1 MPIMD
6 PLLLVISIPIIL
18 LLGFVNAPRVT
29 KPPQSGSLGGKGGSV
44 GTVVFVGVKVSVA
57 VGVFV
62 GVSVFVRVGVFVGV
76 SVFVRTGA
84 GVRVGV
90 LVIVGGRVA
99 VLEGVARGST
109 TAV

>member
-1 MPIMD
+1 MD
-6 PLLLVISIPIIL
+6 PLLLVISIPISL

-29 KPPQSGSLGGKGGSV
+29 KGQVGSLGAAAGML
-44 GTVVFVGVKVSVA
+44 VFVAVKVGVKVSVA

-62 GVSVFVRVGVFVGV
+62 GVRVFVRVGVFVRLG
-76 SVFVRTGA
+76 VFVPVGA

-99 VLEGVARGST
+99 VLDGVARGST